1 MPDGDQGVPWPAEE
15 RTGSVLTVS
24 CRDARGSGQ
33 SGHRSVAGDRRA
45 TLIPERTGAATEASR
60 LNTEARG
67 RMYKGVVS
75 RVRHTSIVMEVGVVT
90 PEETFSLQ
98 GLCLE

>member
-1 MPDGDQGVPWPAEE
+1 MGAPVVAYRLKAE
-15 RTGSVLTVS
+15 
-24 CRDARGSGQ
+24 AW
-33 SGHRSVAGDRRA
+33 
-45 TLIPERTGAATEASR
+45 
-60 LNTEARG
+60 G

>member
-1 MPDGDQGVPWPAEE
+1 MPDGDQGVPGPAEE

-24 CRDARGSGQ
+24 CRDARGNGQ
-33 SGHRSVAGDRRA
+33 SGHRSITGGRRA
-45 TLIPERTGAATEASR
+45 TPIPKGTGATTEAPG
-60 LNTEARG
+60 LEYEALR

>member
-1 MPDGDQGVPWPAEE
+1 VSAEE

-33 SGHRSVAGDRRA
+33 TGHRSITGDRRA
-45 TLIPERTGAATEASR
+45 TLIPKTMGAPVVAYRLKAEAW
-60 LNTEARG
+60 G